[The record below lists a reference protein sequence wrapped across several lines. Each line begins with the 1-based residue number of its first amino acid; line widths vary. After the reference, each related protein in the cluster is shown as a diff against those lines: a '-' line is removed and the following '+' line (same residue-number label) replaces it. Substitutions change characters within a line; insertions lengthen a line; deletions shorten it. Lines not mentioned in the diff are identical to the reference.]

1 MKTFAALTSLILL
14 LSLPP
19 VSAQEEA
26 AIETIPEFHVTQ
38 IDKIRA
44 AKGTKVKV
52 YGKITK
58 ANKSAATG
66 TNFLNFEIKDFT
78 VVTFG
83 RDLKA
88 FDKGAPADIY
98 KDKFV
103 EITGVI
109 DFYKDAPQIVL
120 TSQEQIREIP
130 EKKPPSDDPAEKTN
144 NDPKTEPAVTAKEL
158 PKTVDSKK
166 YFTD

>member
-1 MKTFAALTSLILL
+1 MKTFAASISLSILFV
-14 LSLPP
+14 LSVLG
-19 VSAQEEA
+19 QEAEK
-26 AIETIPEFHVTQ
+26 EPIPEFHVTE

-44 AKGTKVKV
+44 AKGKTVKI
-52 YGKITK
+52 YGKVTRT
-58 ANKSAATG
+58 NKSQNTG

-88 FDKGAPADIY
+88 FTKGEPSDTF
-98 KDKFV
+98 KDKFI

-109 DFYKDAPQIVL
+109 EFYKDAPQIVL
-120 TSQEQIREIP
+120 KSPDQIREMP
-130 EKKPPSDDPAEKTN
+130 EKKPPSPEAEAKPGDKKPEPSAPAK
-144 NDPKTEPAVTAKEL
+144 DL
-158 PKTVDSKK
+158 PKKVDPKK

>member
-1 MKTFAALTSLILL
+1 MKTFAACISLLILTSFV
-14 LSLPP
+14 S
-19 VSAQEEA
+19 SAQDEA
-26 AIETIPEFHVTQ
+26 EAIPEFHVTQ

-52 YGKITK
+52 YGKITRTSTS
-58 ANKSAATG
+58 ANTG
-66 TNFLNFEIKDFT
+66 TNFLNFEVKDFT

-88 FDKGAPADIY
+88 FTKGEPATLH

-103 EITGVI
+103 EVTGVI
-109 DFYKDAPQIVL
+109 EFYKDAPQIVL
-120 TSQEQIREIP
+120 KSPDHIREIP
-130 EKKPPSDDPAEKTN
+130 EKAAPNDDPAPMKAEKEP
-144 NDPKTEPAVTAKEL
+144 DPKAEEKKEL
-158 PKTVDSKK
+158 PKKVDPKK